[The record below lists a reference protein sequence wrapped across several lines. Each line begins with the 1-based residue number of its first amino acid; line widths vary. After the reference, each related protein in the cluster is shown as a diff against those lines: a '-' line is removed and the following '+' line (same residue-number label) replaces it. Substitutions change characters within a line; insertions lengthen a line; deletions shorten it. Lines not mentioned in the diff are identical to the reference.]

1 MTVRDL
7 RSDGGGHV
15 QYDVCVVGSGPA
27 GLAVAEALATEGH
40 RIGVLESGGL
50 GFETEPQDLNV
61 GQQQGFIDDL
71 RGSRPRTFGGA
82 TAVWTGFCASLDT
95 DDFEP
100 QPWAGSK
107 GWPIPYSDLAG
118 HYARACRFLGID
130 PSLLDRERYT
140 EDDFLSFDGES
151 LESKVFVQRHTRLG
165 EVRLQWIES
174 AENIELWTHATVVA
188 AQSRGRRVERLVAR
202 DLEGNELTVEAQL
215 FVLATGGVENP
226 RLLLWMSGSGMI
238 PIEPPAVDGIGR
250 HFCLHPHFLYG
261 ALLLTDA
268 AAAKG
273 LYLPHDVDNG
283 TRRVAAFQ
291 LSPEARRNKELI
303 KVVFRHEQQTTPES
317 SDQYDD
323 VSLAMWRD
331 RPRVMLDL
339 MFIQGAMPMLGENRI
354 GLGSDKDRFGVPRVR
369 AKVRLDP
376 ATYENYQRSLE
387 FYVMELG
394 RHGYGRVKFGL
405 RALDEHAS
413 GARSLWGGHH
423 FMCTTR
429 MSGGPEEGVVDADQ
443 RVWGADNL
451 YVAGASVFGAPG
463 AVNPTL
469 ALTALALRLGDHLA
483 TRL

>member
-7 RSDGGGHV
+7 RTDGAGRV
-15 QYDVCVVGSGPA
+15 EYDVCVVGSGPA
-27 GLAVAEALATEGH
+27 GLAVAEALAAEDY

-50 GFETEPQDLNV
+50 RLETEPQDLNI

-71 RGSRPRTFGGA
+71 KGSRPRAFGGA
-82 TAVWTGFCASLDT
+82 TAVWSGYCAPLDT

-118 HYARACRFLGID
+118 HYVRACRFLGID
-130 PSLLDRERYT
+130 PSLLDRKRYT
-140 EDDFLSFDGES
+140 GDDFLSFKGES
-151 LESKVFVQRHTRLG
+151 LESKLFVQRHTRLG
-165 EVRLQWIES
+165 QERLQWIES

-188 AQSRGRRVERLVAR
+188 AQSRGRRVERFVAR
-202 DLEGNELTVEAQL
+202 DLEGRELTVEAQL

-226 RLLLWMSGSGMI
+226 RLLLWMSDSRMI
-238 PIEPPAVDGIGR
+238 PIEPPAADAIGR
-250 HFCLHPHFLYG
+250 YFCLHPHFLYG

-268 AAAKG
+268 AAAKR
-273 LYLPHDVDNG
+273 LYLPHDVGNG
-283 TRRVAAFQ
+283 TRRMAAFQ
-291 LSPEARRNKELI
+291 LSPQARRKKELI
-303 KVVFRHEQQTTPES
+303 KVIFRHEQQTTPES
-317 SDQYDD
+317 SRQYDD
-323 VSLAMWRD
+323 VPLAMWRD

-339 MFIQGAMPMLGENRI
+339 MFIQAAMPMLGENRI
-354 GLGSDKDRFGVPRVR
+354 ELGTDKDRFGVPRVR
-369 AKVRLDP
+369 AKLRLDSP
-376 ATYENYQRSLE
+376 TYDNYRRSLE
-387 FYVMELG
+387 SYVIELG

-405 RALDEHAS
+405 NALDEHAS
-413 GARSLWGGHH
+413 GARDLWGGHH

-429 MSGGPEEGVVDADQ
+429 MSDGPEEGVTDADQ

-469 ALTALALRLGDHLA
+469 TLTALALRLGDHFA